1 MHLEQPAILPDS
13 NRHGKPFVIGMT
25 MQFGAK
31 DVKFGIFATVEIPL
45 RWGIG
50 NSAKSSSFIYE

>member
-1 MHLEQPAILPDS
+1 MLLEQPAILPDS
-13 NRHGKPFVIGMT
+13 NGRRKPFVISMT
-25 MQFGAK
+25 MHSEAK

-50 NSAKSSSFIYE
+50 NSAKPSPFIHE

>member
-1 MHLEQPAILPDS
+1 MRLDQPAILPDS
-13 NRHGKPFVIGMT
+13 NRPGKPFVIAMT
-25 MQFGAK
+25 MQSGAK

-50 NSAKSSSFIYE
+50 NRAKPSPFIHG

>member
-1 MHLEQPAILPDS
+1 MHLDQPAILPDS

-25 MQFGAK
+25 MHSEAK

-50 NSAKSSSFIYE
+50 NCAKSPSFIHE